1 MRNNGKMGTN
11 QHYITRLEKKG
22 VKPTAVRILVFRAL
36 EEAQLPV
43 SLLDLENLLETVDK
57 STIFRTLNAFLAH
70 HLIHAIEDGS
80 GSLKYCLCHNHGH
93 CTNEEEH
100 CHFYCE
106 CCGKTYCLD
115 QDLIPHVDIPEGFI
129 ARKVNYI
136 VKGTCAECAKHV
148 SPTRCPNKGKP
159 SR

>member
-80 GSLKYCLCHNHGH
+80 GSLKYEVCSNEDTCSIDDMHTH
-93 CTNEEEH
+93 C
-100 CHFYCE
+100 YCE
-106 CCGKTYCLD
+106 RCHRTFCFHG
-115 QDLIPHVDIPEGFI
+115 IHVPIVHLPEGFNMQSI
-129 ARKVNYI
+129 NYMI
-136 VKGTCAECAKHV
+136 KGICKECSYKMKM
-148 SPTRCPNKGKP
+148 NE
-159 SR
+159 